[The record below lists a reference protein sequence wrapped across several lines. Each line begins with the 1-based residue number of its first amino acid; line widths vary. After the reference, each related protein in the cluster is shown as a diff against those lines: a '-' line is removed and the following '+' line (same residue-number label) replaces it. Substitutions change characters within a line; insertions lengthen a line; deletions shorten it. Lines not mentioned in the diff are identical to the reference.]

1 MTNLTTAYL
10 GDAKAA
16 IWEIA
21 RKLRN
26 QIGADGFHHAAPYMA
41 IAIGSLDQAVSEL
54 EKAICADT
62 HSARPAPGADTKP
75 QEDAHQKG

>member
-1 MTNLTTAYL
+1 MDNQTTTSL
-10 GDAKAA
+10 SDAKAA

-26 QIGADGFHHAAPYMA
+26 QIGAPGFQHAAPYMA
-41 IAIGSLDQAVSEL
+41 IAIGNLDWAVSEL
-54 EKAICADT
+54 EKAICAD
-62 HSARPAPGADTKP
+62 AP